1 MIVRQEKTMEQLS
14 DGVDKE
20 TDEFRLETTKTD
32 RVSMGQKTKIS
43 ISRSSPGR
51 RVGRTPRLPAGV
63 PSFGVS
69 GVSAPGF
76 APAVRT
82 GQIDPVRARI
92 LKAAEDQFL
101 TNGFST
107 VTMEDM
113 AVGLG
118 MSKKTMYRHF
128 RSKEQLVKMML
139 LNRLNRIHRHLEEIH
154 SDPTLDVVTRMKKI
168 VEFLAMRHGEV
179 KQPFFRDLQ
188 RHAPDVFKLVD
199 NYRMRAIPALFGKVF
214 EEGRQMGLMRG
225 DIPKE
230 LVIESLRVCVQNIIN
245 PEVLT
250 RLDMPLRKAFEM
262 ILDMLFNGIMTA
274 DGKIA
279 YEKIRS

>member
-1 MIVRQEKTMEQLS
+1 MEQGS
-14 DGVDKE
+14 GGVDNK
-20 TDEFRLETTKTD
+20 TDGIRLETIKTD
-32 RVSMGQKTKIS
+32 GVSMELKTKINVD
-43 ISRSSPGR
+43 RSKGR
-51 RVGRTPRLPAGV
+51 SAARRPRVMDAT
-63 PSFGVS
+63 PSFGVTS
-69 GVSAPGF
+69 VSAPGF
-76 APAVRT
+76 APAVRMEPV
-82 GQIDPVRARI
+82 DPVRARI

-139 LNRLNRIHRHLEEIH
+139 LSRLNRIHRHLEGIH
-154 SDPTLDVVTRMKKI
+154 SDPTLDVVTRMKQI
-168 VEFLAMRHGEV
+168 LEFLTLRLGEV

-188 RHAPDVFKLVD
+188 RHAPEILKLVD
-199 NYRMRAIPALFGKVF
+199 NYRMRAIPAIFGKVF
-214 EEGRQMGLMRG
+214 EEGQRMGLMRE
-225 DIPKE
+225 DMPKE
-230 LVIESLRVCVQNIIN
+230 LVIEMLRVCVQNIIN

-250 RLDMPLRKAFEM
+250 RLDLPLRKAFEM